1 MIVAASQKLI
11 FLDCLNH
18 LSDSPSSISI
28 KASLQVQPSHMVIL
42 PCCLATKEFLL
53 LLRVS
58 KCRWRAGVRLSGGNQ
73 SQAGVL
79 GLWPTNCTHPAAGE
93 TNSSWPLLPTRIIQP
108 VCHRLGQSVQPMD
121 SSTLPLVTDGRL
133 VKTPENG
140 FHLQERCVPVLVSY
154 GGAFQGFLI
163 WVTSRLGMD
172 GRWSKPAH
180 CSRAISPTSFHP
192 ILNFSN
198 HFFFKHKSFGDLV
211 GEKLNSILLFISNNY
226 LWKQANLWQGLKEQ
240 SLFIWVNWSVE

>member
-42 PCCLATKEFLL
+42 PSCLATKEFLL

-121 SSTLPLVTDGRL
+121 SSTRPL
-133 VKTPENG
+133 
-140 FHLQERCVPVLVSY
+140 
-154 GGAFQGFLI
+154 
-163 WVTSRLGMD
+163 MD
-172 GRWSKPAH
+172 GWWNPRKRLPPPGKVCAGAGAGVLRRRIPRILDMGHFSPRDGWQMVKACALQPRHLSNILPPNPQLFQPFLFQTQIIWGPRWWEIEFNFA
-180 CSRAISPTSFHP
+180 FH
-192 ILNFSN
+192 
-198 HFFFKHKSFGDLV
+198 
-211 GEKLNSILLFISNNY
+211 
-226 LWKQANLWQGLKEQ
+226 Q
-240 SLFIWVNWSVE
+240 

>member
-18 LSDSPSSISI
+18 LLDSPSSISI

-42 PCCLATKEFLL
+42 PSCLATKEFLL

-133 VKTPENG
+133 VKTA
-140 FHLQERCVPVLVSY
+140 S
-154 GGAFQGFLI
+154 
-163 WVTSRLGMD
+163 TSRKGVCRCWCWCPTAAHSKDSWYGSLLASGWMAD
-172 GRWSKPAH
+172 GQSLRTAAAPSLQHP
-180 CSRAISPTSFHP
+180 STQSSTFPTIS
-192 ILNFSN
+192 FSN
-198 HFFFKHKSFGDLV
+198 TNHLGTSLV
-211 GEKLNSILLFISNNY
+211 R
-226 LWKQANLWQGLKEQ
+226 
-240 SLFIWVNWSVE
+240 NWIQFYFSSVITIREGKPTCDRV